1 MNSMALD
8 THAYYKKLIATGL
21 RDDQAEAIASGLIN
35 GLTDNLATKDEL
47 HSEIALVRGEI
58 AELRG
63 DMNAMEERLEGKIVL
78 LRSDMVAM
86 EGRLRGEMTSME
98 ERLEGKIDSVEER
111 LNGKI
116 ALVRSEMVAME
127 DRLRRD
133 MADMQVKLVRWT
145 ATLVMG
151 STALTI
157 AAIGVLF
164 TQIA

>member
-58 AELRG
+58 ALVRGEIAELRG
-63 DMNAMEERLEGKIVL
+63 DMNAMEERLEGKIALV
-78 LRSDMVAM
+78 RSEMVAM
-86 EGRLRGEMTSME
+86 EGRLRGEMTS
-98 ERLEGKIDSVEER
+98 
-111 LNGKI
+111 
-116 ALVRSEMVAME
+116 ME

>member
-63 DMNAMEERLEGKIVL
+63 DMNAMEERLEGKIALV
-78 LRSDMVAM
+78 RSEMVAM
-86 EGRLRGEMTSME
+86 EGRLRGEMTS
-98 ERLEGKIDSVEER
+98 
-111 LNGKI
+111 
-116 ALVRSEMVAME
+116 ME